1 MSSYRLFRFL
11 LVLTIMVLMQGRAA
25 FAQDTITIAAFGD
38 SLSAGY
44 MLPAE
49 ESFPAQ
55 LEKALKGNGH
65 NVQVVNAAV
74 SGDTT
79 SGGLSRL
86 DWSIN
91 DDVDMVILELGA
103 NDALRGVDPQIT
115 RDNLAK
121 MVERFKERGI
131 TVLLAGMMAPRNW
144 GDEYA
149 ASFDSIY
156 PDLAN
161 QYSIALYP
169 FFLEGVATD
178 PKLNMADG
186 LHPTGEGV
194 GVIVGN
200 ILPSIE
206 KTLASM
212 KSGS

>member
-1 MSSYRLFRFL
+1 
-11 LVLTIMVLMQGRAA
+11 MVLMQGRAA